1 MSRLMAGAGSL
12 SCRLSRSTASVPELA
27 TIVAAG
33 PFDDLEH
40 AQQLAAMFTRVQQ
53 TCQTRMVL
61 LGEGARRSLVVR
73 RAAERRLQTRL
84 VLVDDCAGPQRSDVL
99 ATADL
104 VIPSPASTLSALEE
118 TMAAGRAVVAS
129 ASPATAQLVMPY
141 SAGLL
146 YAPGDISAMTAAVVR
161 LLSHPELRDQM
172 GIRASH
178 VARDRRL
185 QQLSRQWPDDQKKY
199 A

>member
-1 MSRLMAGAGSL
+1 MSRLVARAGSRN
-12 SCRLSRSTASVPELA
+12 CRPPRSTASVPDVG

-40 AQQLAAMFTRVQQ
+40 AQHLAEMFTRVQQ
-53 TCQTRMVL
+53 TCRTRLVL
-61 LGEGARRSLVVR
+61 LGEGTRRSFVVR
-73 RAAERRLQTRL
+73 RAAERRLHTRL
-84 VLVDDCAGPQRSDVL
+84 ELVEDCAGPQRSDVL
-99 ATADL
+99 ATADI

-129 ASPATAQLVMPY
+129 TSPATAQLVMPY

-161 LLSHPELRDQM
+161 LLSHPELRRQM
-172 GIRASH
+172 GSRARQ
-178 VARDRRL
+178 VARDHRL
-185 QQLSRQWPDDQKKY
+185 QALSRQWPDDLKKY

>member
-12 SCRLSRSTASVPELA
+12 SCRLSRSTASVPKLA

>member
-12 SCRLSRSTASVPELA
+12 SCRLSRPTASVPELA

-84 VLVDDCAGPQRSDVL
+84 VLVDDCAGPQRSDLL

-118 TMAAGRAVVAS
+118 TMAAGRAVVAA

-161 LLSHPELRDQM
+161 LLVHPELRDQM

-178 VARDRRL
+178 VARDHHL
-185 QQLSRQWPDDQKKY
+185 HQLSRQWPDDLKKY

>member
-1 MSRLMAGAGSL
+1 
-12 SCRLSRSTASVPELA
+12 VPELA

-84 VLVDDCAGPQRSDVL
+84 VLVDDCAGPQRSDLL

-118 TMAAGRAVVAS
+118 TMAAGRAVVAA

-161 LLSHPELRDQM
+161 LLVHPELRDQM

-178 VARDRRL
+178 VARDHRL
-185 QQLSRQWPDDQKKY
+185 QQLSRQWPDDLKY

>member
-84 VLVDDCAGPQRSDVL
+84 VLVDDCAGPQRSDLLV
-99 ATADL
+99 TADL

-118 TMAAGRAVVAS
+118 TMAAGRAVVAA

-178 VARDRRL
+178 VARDHRL
-185 QQLSRQWPDDQKKY
+185 QQLSRQWPDDLKY

>member
-12 SCRLSRSTASVPELA
+12 SCRLSRSTASVPKLA

-141 SAGLL
+141 GAGLL
-146 YAPGDISAMTAAVVR
+146 DAPGDISAMTAAVVR

-172 GIRASH
+172 GSRASH
-178 VARDRRL
+178 VARDHRL
-185 QQLSRQWPDDQKKY
+185 QQLSRQWPDDQMKY

>member
-1 MSRLMAGAGSL
+1 MAGAGSL
-12 SCRLSRSTASVPELA
+12 SFRLSRSTASVPELA

-84 VLVDDCAGPQRSDVL
+84 VLVDDCAGPQRSDLLV
-99 ATADL
+99 TADL

-118 TMAAGRAVVAS
+118 TMAAGRAVVAA

-178 VARDRRL
+178 VARDHRL
-185 QQLSRQWPDDQKKY
+185 QQLSRQWPDDLKY

>member
-1 MSRLMAGAGSL
+1 MSRLMAGPGSL

-84 VLVDDCAGPQRSDVL
+84 VLVDDCAGPQRSDLL

-161 LLSHPELRDQM
+161 LLSHAELRDQM

-178 VARDRRL
+178 VARDHRL
-185 QQLSRQWPDDQKKY
+185 QQLSRQWPDDLKKY

>member
-1 MSRLMAGAGSL
+1 
-12 SCRLSRSTASVPELA
+12 VPELA

-84 VLVDDCAGPQRSDVL
+84 VLVDDCAGPQRSDLL

-161 LLSHPELRDQM
+161 LLSHAELRDQM

-178 VARDRRL
+178 VARDHRL
-185 QQLSRQWPDDQKKY
+185 QQLSRQWPDDLKY

>member
-1 MSRLMAGAGSL
+1 MAGAGSL

-84 VLVDDCAGPQRSDVL
+84 VLVDDCAGPQRSDLL

-161 LLSHPELRDQM
+161 LLVHPELRDQM

-178 VARDRRL
+178 VARDHRL
-185 QQLSRQWPDDQKKY
+185 QLLSRQWPDDLKKY

>member
-1 MSRLMAGAGSL
+1 MAGAGSL
-12 SCRLSRSTASVPELA
+12 SCRLSRSTASVPKLA

-172 GIRASH
+172 GSRASH
-178 VARDRRL
+178 VARDHRL

>member
-12 SCRLSRSTASVPELA
+12 SCRLSRSAASVPELA

-61 LGEGARRSLVVR
+61 LGKGARRSLVVR

-84 VLVDDCAGPQRSDVL
+84 VLVDDCAGPQRSDLL

-161 LLSHPELRDQM
+161 LLSHAELRDQM

-178 VARDRRL
+178 VARDHRL
-185 QQLSRQWPDDQKKY
+185 QQLSRQWPDDLKKY